1 MHRYYRFALL
11 VVLVG
16 ATLACGLITNPL
28 NNVKNVART
37 AQALATSI
45 PSLQAL
51 PSAFPSLEALS
62 SAFPTVENLFNP
74 TGEPV
79 ATWNDI
85 PIMSEATA
93 GAESGGGQYS
103 FKAPVTVDDVQKFYS
118 DQLSAL
124 GWSQVMSLLG
134 SSIYTKDNQ
143 TLSITATDQG
153 GAEVLVLLILQ

>member
-1 MHRYYRFALL
+1 MRRYYRFALL

-16 ATLACGLITNPL
+16 ATLACGLITNPI
-28 NNVKNVART
+28 NNVKNTAET
-37 AQALATSI
+37 AQALVTSL
-45 PSLQAL
+45 PSLEAL

-79 ATWNDI
+79 AEWNGI

-93 GAESGGGQYS
+93 GSESSSSQYS
-103 FKAPVTVDDVQKFYS
+103 FKAPVSVDAVQNFYA
-118 DQLSAL
+118 DELGKL

-134 SSIYTKDNQ
+134 SSLYTKDNQ

-153 GAEVLVLLILQ
+153 GGEVLVFMILQ